1 MNTNKKIAL
10 LTAAFLMTAG
20 STVAMAA
27 PNGPAPKAPQQH
39 QMQMAQYDRHDN
51 DRRDNDR
58 HDAKARPNDF
68 RFGYDQRKFRDRFHK
83 PPVKF
88 EKVVKA
94 PHRGMKYRPGQ
105 WKWQHDHWA
114 WIVGAWFFAR

>member
-1 MNTNKKIAL
+1 MNTTKKIAL

-20 STVAMAA
+20 STAAMAA

-51 DRRDNDR
+51 DRHDNDR
-58 HDAKARPNDF
+58 HDTKARPNDF

-88 EKVVKA
+88 EKTFKA
-94 PHRGMKYRPGQ
+94 PHHGMKYRQGHWQ
-105 WKWQHDHWA
+105 WQKNHWA
-114 WIVGAWFFAR
+114 WIVGTWFFVR